1 MQLAFRILNVFVL
14 DGDPFSGNP
23 LCVFEDGRGLSD
35 AQMQA
40 LARQL
45 NLSETT
51 FLLPPTTA
59 EATRQV
65 RIFTPTFELPF
76 AGHPT
81 LGSAAVVHSLLAAD
95 EQGGAAR
102 LAGAAGPAGR
112 AAPAAPAAPARLT
125 LEMRAGLVP
134 VVQGDDR
141 RTWRLRTARA
151 PAHRPV
157 GPAPA
162 LLAAMLGLP
171 ESALAPPPHRP
182 LWVNTGADQLIIPL
196 VDAAAVAAARPDPA
210 LLAAHGYSEI
220 RGGSMAYVWA
230 PDSTPGSAADRAIVA
245 RFFFLANGSVVEDPA
260 TGSACANLGGWF
272 LAHQAPLP
280 LTRTISQGAAVGRPS
295 RLELSLDASGAIFV
309 AGAVLELGRG
319 SFEL

>member
-1 MQLAFRILNVFVL
+1 MPLAFRILNVFAL
-14 DGDPFSGNP
+14 DGDRFSGNP

-35 AQMQA
+35 EQMQA

-51 FLLPPTTA
+51 FLLPPQDPG
-59 EATRQV
+59 ATRAV

-81 LGSAAVVHSLLAAD
+81 LGSAAVVHSLL
-95 EQGGAAR
+95 
-102 LAGAAGPAGR
+102 PAGSP
-112 AAPAAPAAPARLT
+112 PALT

-134 VVQGDDR
+134 VVQSDDG
-141 RTWRLRTARA
+141 RTWKLRTAR
-151 PAHRPV
+151 PPVHRPV
-157 GPAPA
+157 GPEPA

-171 ESALAPPPHRP
+171 VSALAPPPHHP
-182 LWVNTGADQLIIPL
+182 LWINTGAEQLVLPL
-196 VDAAAVAAARPDPA
+196 IDAAAVTAARPDPA

-230 PDSTPGSAADRAIVA
+230 PDPAAGPDCIVA

-260 TGSACANLGGWF
+260 TGSACANLGGWY

-280 LTRTISQGAAVGRPS
+280 LRRTISQGAAVGRPS

-319 SFEL
+319 SFEI